1 LALEGATVSGLISLT
16 PQQFTLFQKFIY
28 RQTGIWTQDGKIA
41 LLSNRIRRRLR
52 ERNLESFDD
61 YYGLLTGG
69 SIPGELEAFIDAITT
84 NETHFFRMA
93 AHFDWFAGPFLD
105 ELIARASAGKRE
117 RTLRVWS
124 AACSTGEE
132 PYTLAICLAEQ
143 ASRLGDWTLELV
155 GTDICESALAT
166 ARTATYRPRSLEHV
180 SADRLS
186 KHFVAAPGG
195 DTWTVR
201 PTVTRLCQ
209 FHRHN
214 LLEPMPGRKFDCIF
228 IRNVLIYFDSGSK
241 AIALGHLVDALQP
254 GGYLVVGT
262 TDGAHDHLEG
272 VERCS
277 TFLYKKP

>member
-1 LALEGATVSGLISLT
+1 MEGATVSGLISLT
-16 PQQFTLFQKFIY
+16 PQQFTMFQKFIY

-52 ERNLESFDD
+52 ERSLQSFDD
-61 YYGLLTGG
+61 YYGLLAAG

-84 NETHFFRMA
+84 NETHFFRMP

-105 ELIARASAGKRE
+105 ELVAGASAGSRE
-117 RTLRVWS
+117 RSLRVWS
-124 AACSTGEE
+124 AACSSGEE
-132 PYTLAICLAEQ
+132 PYSLAISLAEQ
-143 ASRLGDWTLELV
+143 ASRLGGWSLEVV

-166 ARTATYRPRSLEHV
+166 GRSATYRKRSLESV
-180 SADRLS
+180 SAERLA
-186 KHFVAAPGG
+186 KHFIATPGG
-195 DTWTVR
+195 DIWTVR
-201 PTVTRLCQ
+201 PEVARLCQ

-214 LLEPMPGRKFDCIF
+214 LLDPMPGPKFDCIF

-241 AIALGHLVDALQP
+241 PVALKHLVDSLHG

-272 VERCS
+272 VERRS
-277 TFLYKKP
+277 TFLYRKP